1 MYMRKTK
8 VAVLLLLSGVV
19 IASHFFG
26 HGPATLAAK
35 EKYAS
40 ESIPAPDGQMIR
52 AHVKFLASDLLEG
65 RGTGQR
71 GGDLAAEYIGAQ
83 FESYGLK
90 PAGDGGT
97 FFQNV
102 PMVTMKT
109 KVETS
114 FSLEP
119 KNQESGAAVSLKLLD
134 DFTVNNEMQTEIA
147 DLDAP
152 IVFVGFGITA
162 PEYNW
167 DDYKGV
173 DLKGKVALLFV
184 NEPISDDPKFFKG
197 KALTYYGRWIYKFEE
212 TARHGAVATLIIH
225 RTDLASYGWQVIH
238 NSLGTDKSF
247 LKLDGHTPK
256 LKAASWIQL
265 DVAKKI
271 AAMSGMDID
280 KMYQQAQSRDFKPVK
295 LPVSLKAHVVSEIH
309 PFMGKNVVAKLPGG
323 DAKRTDEA
331 VMYSAHY
338 DHLGIH
344 PDAEGDQIYNGAV
357 DNATGCGILLEAA
370 RVWSMAKPA
379 PARSI
384 LFAAVTGEEQG
395 LLGSEFLGKHL
406 PIPAGKISLDLN
418 YDALAPIGDPEEVD
432 VSGAERTTFYP
443 EVEALAKSLG
453 LAIRPD
459 AHPEAGHYYRSDHFS
474 LARVG
479 IPSFSIGEGQK
490 YKGHDTA
497 WGDAQSKDY
506 VDHHYHQPSDEYRSE
521 WDFSGLAKMTQFGVL
536 LGQKAAS
543 APALQGWQ
551 PGDEFEA
558 PRKKSAAAAIIGPN
572 LFSTVPGLQVAY
584 FEPINYPPLAR
595 QTRISGSVPLHVK
608 VDETGSVIGVALS
621 EDSSADNHCCHPL
634 LTPTA
639 TGNIAKWKFDP
650 PGRVVEFDLHYDF
663 VLTFD
668 ESDAKS
674 AELEFAEPLHIRV
687 AGAPSILNT

>member
-1 MYMRKTK
+1 
-8 VAVLLLLSGVV
+8 
-19 IASHFFG
+19 
-26 HGPATLAAK
+26 
-35 EKYAS
+35 
-40 ESIPAPDGQMIR
+40 MIR

-109 KVETS
+109 KADTS
-114 FSLEP
+114 FSLAP
-119 KNQESGAAVSLKLLD
+119 KEGGAVSLKLLD
-134 DFTVNNEMQTEIA
+134 DFTVNNETQTEVA

-152 IVFVGFGITA
+152 IVFVGFGIKA

-173 DLKGKVALLFV
+173 DMHGKVALLFV
-184 NEPISDDPKFFKG
+184 NEPASDDPKFFKG

-212 TARHGAVATLIIH
+212 TARQGAVATLIIH

-238 NSLGTDKSF
+238 NSLGTEKSF

-280 KMYQQAQSRDFKPVK
+280 KMYQQANSRDFKPVE

-323 DAKRTDEA
+323 DAKRSDEA
-331 VMYSAHY
+331 VMYTAHY

-357 DNATGCGILLEAA
+357 DNATGCGILLELA

-395 LLGSEFLGKHL
+395 LLGSEFLGRHL
-406 PIPAGKISLDLN
+406 PVPASKITLDLN
-418 YDALAPIGDPEEVD
+418 YDALAPIGDPEDVD

-443 EVEALAKSLG
+443 EVEAVAKSLG

-490 YKGHDTA
+490 YKGHDAA
-497 WGDAQSKDY
+497 WGEAQAKDY
-506 VDHHYHQPSDEYRSE
+506 VDHHYHQPSDEYRSD
-521 WDFSGLAKMTQFGVL
+521 WDFTGLAKMTQFGVL

-543 APALQGWQ
+543 AAALQGWQ

-558 PRKKSAAAAIIGPN
+558 ARNKAAVAAVIGPT

-584 FEPINYPPLAR
+584 FEPVKYPYLLR
-595 QTRISGSVPLHVK
+595 QTRVSGSVVVHVK
-608 VDETGSVIGVALS
+608 VDDEGSVVGVAAIP
-621 EDSSADNHCCHPL
+621 EECPDSSGHRAGFCELFENE
-634 LTPTA
+634 A
-639 TGNIAKWKFDP
+639 MSNIAKWKFDP
-650 PGRVVEFDLHYDF
+650 PVNGRVQFDLHYDF
-663 VLTFD
+663 VSTLEDEKPTYFD
-668 ESDAKS
+668 
-674 AELEFAEPLHIRV
+674 FAQPLHVRIMTPAPTAQPTTAQLRV
-687 AGAPSILNT
+687 N